1 MTCEP
6 CGRIGDTPPLTL
18 PGFFSEAG
26 SGQIFPVR
34 GNAARFTGMRRFLSA
49 MPQPCRE
56 RAKNR
61 SDIIQNM
68 SDIF

>member
-26 SGQIFPVR
+26 SGQIFPVHGQR
-34 GNAARFTGMRRFLSA
+34 RTVHRNASVFVCHAATLPG
-49 MPQPCRE
+49 E
-56 RAKNR
+56 GEK
-61 SDIIQNM
+61 
-68 SDIF
+68 